1 MYRKLTSNSNQ
12 AIANVLG
19 LKFLLRD
26 YSEIAQKQ
34 FTKLSQDEVNQLLI
48 IQELDENWNLNVNSL
63 SRKYQFLKFQDS
75 FSFMSQI
82 SQIAD
87 QMKHY
92 PKWFN
97 KNGLVQMDLMSPE
110 AQGVTFKDVI
120 LAHSA
125 EHIAQVI
132 MSQPKTSIFDNCDIH
147 LENLI
152 SSWNNNYQ
160 RIQGLNHVF
169 ERSVNYI

>member
-1 MYRKLTSNSNQ
+1 MYRKLASNNNQ
-12 AIANVLG
+12 AIANLLE

-26 YSEIAQKQ
+26 FTEVSQKQ

-48 IQELDENWNLNVNSL
+48 IQQLNQNWNQNVNSL
-63 SRKYQFLKFQDS
+63 SRKYQFLRFQDS
-75 FSFMSQI
+75 FSFMSQV

-110 AQGVTFKDVI
+110 VQGITFKDVI

-125 EHIAQVI
+125 EQISQVI
-132 MSQPKTSIFDNCDIH
+132 VSQPKTSIFDNCDIH
-147 LENLI
+147 MENLI

-160 RIQGLNHVF
+160 KFQGLNQVF
-169 ERSVNYI
+169 ERSVNFI

>member
-1 MYRKLTSNSNQ
+1 MYRKLASDNNQ
-12 AIANVLG
+12 AIANILG

-26 YSEIAQKQ
+26 FSEIGLKQ

-48 IQELDENWNLNVNSL
+48 IQQLNMNWNQNVSNI
-63 SRKYQFLKFQDS
+63 SRKYQFQKFQDS
-75 FSFMSQI
+75 FSFMGQV

-97 KNGLVQMDLMSPE
+97 KNGLVQMQLMSPE
-110 AQGVTFKDVI
+110 VQGVTFKDVI

-125 EHIAQVI
+125 EQIAQVI
-132 MSQPKTSIFDNCDIH
+132 ENKPKNSIFDNCDIH
-147 LENLI
+147 VENLI

-160 RIQGLNHVF
+160 RFQGLNQVF
-169 ERSVNYI
+169 ERSVNFI